1 MEYSPDTRTDEAVG
15 GLWPPIFNIA
25 PKAVLYANATCGQ
38 SMREEF
44 CHTIDAHPQRR
55 QRKTKCG
62 ICDANN
68 TERRHPI
75 ENVID
80 GSAKWW
86 QSPTLA
92 SGNQYEFVTIT
103 LDLKQVSDLVF
114 FYFFIFIN
122 ENILHFFF
130 RNQISISVA
139 SISLSFSDYM
149 LLSIFI
155 APNQNIYIKFWLQ
168 LSSNSH
174 WECLSIS
181 TFHFIQFRSSLGH
194 RDAMPSE
201 NFNLKLCYFFV
212 VVMWTRV
219 ARMQ

>member
-25 PKAVLYANATCGQ
+25 AKAVLYANATCGQ
-38 SMREEF
+38 PTREEF

-68 TERRHPI
+68 PERRHPI

-103 LDLKQVSDLVF
+103 LDLKQVSGFVTFHSYQRPKPGSLPGIRFPFHSPLNFTFVHGLCSPHLLLQIK
-114 FYFFIFIN
+114 IFI
-122 ENILHFFF
+122 EF
-130 RNQISISVA
+130 
-139 SISLSFSDYM
+139 
-149 LLSIFI
+149 
-155 APNQNIYIKFWLQ
+155 
-168 LSSNSH
+168 
-174 WECLSIS
+174 
-181 TFHFIQFRSSLGH
+181 
-194 RDAMPSE
+194 
-201 NFNLKLCYFFV
+201 
-212 VVMWTRV
+212 
-219 ARMQ
+219 